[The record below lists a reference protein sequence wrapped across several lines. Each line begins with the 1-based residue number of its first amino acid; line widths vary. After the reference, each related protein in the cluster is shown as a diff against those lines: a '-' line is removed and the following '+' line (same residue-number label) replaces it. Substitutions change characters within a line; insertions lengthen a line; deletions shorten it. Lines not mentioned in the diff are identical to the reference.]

1 MAPTYFWNFFIS
13 LVTTRLFNQ
22 TGRVCD
28 IMQKYSDEGNKTL
41 NIPISLLLIRVLG
54 FSTKREKWG
63 ILHLQKP
70 PIKRN

>member
-13 LVTTRLFNQ
+13 FVTTRLFNQ

-41 NIPISLLLIRVLG
+41 NISISLLLIRVLG
-54 FSTKREKWG
+54 FSTKREK
-63 ILHLQKP
+63 
-70 PIKRN
+70 